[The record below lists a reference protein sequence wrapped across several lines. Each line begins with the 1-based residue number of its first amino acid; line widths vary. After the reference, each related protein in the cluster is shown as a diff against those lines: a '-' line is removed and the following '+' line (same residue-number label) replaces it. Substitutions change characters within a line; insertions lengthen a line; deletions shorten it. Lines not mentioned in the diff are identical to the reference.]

1 MKVSGLKVILWA
13 ALLITGMAKAQQ
25 TPADARY
32 FGKEFTPQNVV
43 PAAQVA
49 AKVGAKDS
57 VYLQTEGVVKE
68 VCRQKGCWMKVDAGN
83 GEEMLVRFKQ
93 YAFFVPKD
101 AAGKKVVLNGK
112 AFAYQSSVAEQR
124 HYAEDAGKSKK
135 EVASIKKPRKA
146 VRFEADG
153 VMLF

>member
-1 MKVSGLKVILWA
+1 MNPFKFLCCL
-13 ALLITGMAKAQQ
+13 ALLASSFAQAQQ
-25 TPADARY
+25 QPAEGQL
-32 FGKEFTPQNVV
+32 FGAAFTPQNVV
-43 PAAQVA
+43 PVSDVA
-49 AKVGAKDS
+49 ARVSGKDS

-68 VCRQKGCWMKVDAGN
+68 VCQQKGCWMKVDVGN
-83 GEEMLVRFKQ
+83 GEEMLVRFKR
-93 YAFFVPKD
+93 YGFFVPKD

-135 EVASIKKPRKA
+135 EVASIKKPQKA

-153 VMLF
+153 VLLF

>member
-49 AKVGAKDS
+49 AKV
-57 VYLQTEGVVKE
+57 E
-68 VCRQKGCWMKVDAGN
+68 
-83 GEEMLVRFKQ
+83 
-93 YAFFVPKD
+93 PKTPFTRR
-101 AAGKKVVLNGK
+101 LK
-112 AFAYQSSVAEQR
+112 AW
-124 HYAEDAGKSKK
+124 
-135 EVASIKKPRKA
+135 
-146 VRFEADG
+146 
-153 VMLF
+153 

>member
-1 MKVSGLKVILWA
+1 MKSLKLLCCL
-13 ALLITGMAKAQQ
+13 ALLVSSYAKAQQ
-25 TPADARY
+25 QPAEGQL
-32 FGKEFTPQNVV
+32 FGTAFTPGNVIPAGDV
-43 PAAQVA
+43 AAQVS
-49 AKVGAKDS
+49 GKDS
-57 VYLQTEGVVKE
+57 VYLQTEGIVKE
-68 VCRQKGCWMKVDAGN
+68 VCQQKGCWMKVDVGN
-83 GEEMLVRFKQ
+83 GEEMLVRFKR

-135 EVASIKKPRKA
+135 EVSSIKKPQKA

-153 VMLF
+153 VLLF

>member
-1 MKVSGLKVILWA
+1 MKSLKLMCCLALLVSGL
-13 ALLITGMAKAQQ
+13 AKAQQ
-25 TPADARY
+25 QPAEGQL
-32 FGKEFTPQNVV
+32 FGTAFTPQNVV
-43 PAAQVA
+43 PASDVA
-49 AKVGAKDS
+49 ARVSGKDS
-57 VYLQTEGVVKE
+57 VYLQTEGVIKE
-68 VCRQKGCWMKVDAGN
+68 VCQQKGCWMKVDVGN
-83 GEEMLVRFKQ
+83 GEEMLVRFKR

-135 EVASIKKPRKA
+135 EVASIKKPQKA

-153 VMLF
+153 VLLF